1 MNIQNVLALIDE
13 RIADAETL
21 KARSSPNSNEA
32 ARAYY
37 TLDVLRNLRRDV
49 ERNYLRETEAQR
61 RRQSVQLMRLWQEL
75 RVREVQR
82 RIEQ

>member
-13 RIADAETL
+13 RITDAEIL
-21 KARSSPNSNEA
+21 RQRSSPNSNEA
-32 ARAYY
+32 TRAYY